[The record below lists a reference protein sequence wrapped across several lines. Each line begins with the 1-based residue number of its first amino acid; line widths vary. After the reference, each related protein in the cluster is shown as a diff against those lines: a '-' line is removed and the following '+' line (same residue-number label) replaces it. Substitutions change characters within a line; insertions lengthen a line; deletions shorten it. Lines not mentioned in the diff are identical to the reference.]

1 MNRVKLAEG
10 VIKNVSDHAKDI
22 SPDNMRAYYLASYL
36 PIMVDCLASIA
47 DSLEKIAGKDD
58 LSSCVPIQPVYK
70 KEDVCRG
77 RRLSDEE
84 SQAALTREQIEAQK
98 VIRDMERYLD
108 REKNNG

>member
-1 MNRVKLAEG
+1 MNRVKLAEDT
-10 VIKNVSDHAKDI
+10 IKNVTEHVKNIRSDDLQT
-22 SPDNMRAYYLASYL
+22 YYIAAYL

-58 LSSCVPIQPVYK
+58 LSSFVPIQPLY

-84 SQAALTREQIEAQK
+84 SQAALTREQIEQQK
-98 VIRDMERYLD
+98 VIRDMEKYLD
-108 REKNNG
+108 RGDK

>member
-22 SPDNMRAYYLASYL
+22 SPDNMQAYYLASYL

-47 DSLEKIAGKDD
+47 DSLEKIASKDD

-70 KEDVCRG
+70 ENVCRG

-84 SQAALTREQIEAQK
+84 SQAALTREQIEQQK
-98 VIRDMERYLD
+98 VIRDMKKYLD
-108 REKNNG
+108 REVKNE